1 MLSYTHL
8 NLLLAHNNNKD
19 FKLFW
24 ETGRNLKLK
33 LKSTEQQQAEIY
45 WANIDKSICEILN
58 INSEELTKIKQLEIK
73 KTKEIGQEGIEYWQS
88 KIKEY
93 KNLSKEEAISRLI
106 KSEKIETKI
115 KTIMKAISFENQ
127 YE

>member
-1 MLSYTHL
+1 
-8 NLLLAHNNNKD
+8 LAHNNNKD